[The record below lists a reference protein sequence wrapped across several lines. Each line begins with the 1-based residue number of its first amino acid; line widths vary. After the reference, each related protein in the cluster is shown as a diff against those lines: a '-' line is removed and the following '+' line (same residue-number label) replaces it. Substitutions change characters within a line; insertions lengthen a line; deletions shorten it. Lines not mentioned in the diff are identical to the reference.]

1 MTHLKRVPK
10 PSIHHCL
17 LGVLLV
23 FSLLGLP
30 ACTQSNYSSTS
41 GTTTGS
47 GGNSGTSGSGW
58 TVTVTSAQDTL
69 PISVYS
75 TIVTV
80 SSTTI
85 TVKVRD
91 SAGTFPPESSVV
103 TVTCANGSLGFQ
115 GSDYSRP
122 ITSMP
127 VTIIRGE
134 AVLTFY
140 AGTMAGQATIN
151 ATYQGVTGSVSIT
164 IIAPST
170 P

>member
-10 PSIHHCL
+10 PGIHYCL
-17 LGVLLV
+17 LGALLV
-23 FSLLGLP
+23 FSLLGLL

-47 GGNSGTSGSGW
+47 GGNTGSSGSGW
-58 TVTVTSAQDTL
+58 TVTVTSAQSTL

-75 TIVTV
+75 TIATL
-80 SSTTI
+80 SSTTVTI
-85 TVKVRD
+85 KVRD

-103 TVTCANGSLGFQ
+103 MVTCANGSLGFQ
-115 GSDYSRP
+115 GNDYSRP

-134 AVLTFY
+134 ALLTFY
-140 AGTMAGQATIN
+140 AGTMAGEATIN
-151 ATYQGVTGSVSIT
+151 ATYQGATGSISIT

-170 P
+170 T